1 MRGIYLIFEGFIA
14 GLEDLLQVVCEEME
28 WLRFYPLSLS
38 LLVRETHGGKGKVKA
53 GIGKAEKLLAIAVA
67 VQVCSS
73 WVNSFTQHS
82 TWVQQP
88 EGFRASAFLAKR

>member
-1 MRGIYLIFEGFIA
+1 
-14 GLEDLLQVVCEEME
+14 LEDLREETFLQVVCEEME
-28 WLRFYPLSLS
+28 WLRFYPLSPS
-38 LLVRETHGGKGKVKA
+38 LLVHEAHGEKGKVKT

-67 VQVCSS
+67 VQVCSL

-88 EGFRASAFLAKR
+88 EGFRAASFLAKR